1 MKTSITKAL
10 NSAANSMISDII
22 HNLASTHRTDDNP
35 VELIILPDLLERVIE
50 IKEQLKIMETLA

>member
-22 HNLASTHRTDDNP
+22 HDLANTHRTDDNP